1 MYDILLVALF
11 LGLIILVLVGA
22 IGYFHIFSSTNDEAL
37 EKGLD
42 KPTFV
47 KSVILAGL
55 FLLLGCLA
63 GSALIVLWNQV
74 YEAGPAFL
82 ILSVIVSLIFT
93 AIAIWRFWFS
103 NFLHKRLEKYFP
115 DKRVRFFGKKVED

>member
-1 MYDILLVALF
+1 MYDILLVVLF
-11 LGLIILVLVGA
+11 LGLIILALVGA
-22 IGYFHIFSSTNDEAL
+22 IGYFYIFFSTNDKAL

-55 FLLLGCLA
+55 FLLLGCFA
-63 GSALIVLWNQV
+63 GSALIVLWNQI
-74 YEAGPAFL
+74 YKAGPVLLF
-82 ILSVIVSLIFT
+82 LSVIVSLTFT

-115 DKRVRFFGKKVED
+115 DKRVRFFGKKIED